1 MSYTVSSIWNSPA
14 TTLGTVFVE
23 LDTTNDNNFSN
34 KSDEPPSKLLKCCN
48 LLAGIQITCRPA
60 IFKHSRSAER
70 DLGSLSRIGPSMGN
84 LCSQ

>member
-48 LLAGIQITCRPA
+48 LLAGIQTTCRTPQFSNIA
-60 IFKHSRSAER
+60 DQPEGTCAPYRE
-70 DLGSLSRIGPSMGN
+70 
-84 LCSQ
+84 